1 MEMGYRDMNTNC
13 YYATLQWNEE
23 LENSGTRHS
32 IHIHTSA
39 EQKDIEKQAP
49 YQIILEIKSF
59 SKTGLCFVAFRF
71 AAEMAYLIDDAQFV
85 SGTKFHHIED
95 NRIIATGIVI

>member
-1 MEMGYRDMNTNC
+1 MNTNC
-13 YYATLQWNEE
+13 YYAAVQWRKE
-23 LENSGTRHS
+23 LESNNGTPHS

-39 EQKDIEKQAP
+39 EQKDIIKQAP
-49 YQIILEIKSF
+49 HQIILEIKSF

-71 AAEMAYLIDDAQFV
+71 AEEMAYLIDDAQFV
-85 SGTKFHHIED
+85 SGTKFHLIED